1 MNEGTESMDKT
12 ETTFHSY
19 NANAKAYAG
28 KFMEYA
34 PYVEQVNEFAKLLAP
49 GG

>member
-1 MNEGTESMDKT
+1 MSEGNASMDKT
-12 ETTFHSY
+12 ETTIASY

>member
-12 ETTFHSY
+12 ETTIHSY